1 MKTLKF
7 AFEIYWPL
15 RAYSPNIYTVPR
27 IVGIRSGEVNPV
39 VPDTKAAAKVKT
51 TGQVDCISV
60 SVG

>member
-1 MKTLKF
+1 MSINRVK
-7 AFEIYWPL
+7 IGL
-15 RAYSPNIYTVPR
+15 RAYCPNIYTLPK

-39 VPDTKAAAKVKT
+39 VPDIKAAAKVKT